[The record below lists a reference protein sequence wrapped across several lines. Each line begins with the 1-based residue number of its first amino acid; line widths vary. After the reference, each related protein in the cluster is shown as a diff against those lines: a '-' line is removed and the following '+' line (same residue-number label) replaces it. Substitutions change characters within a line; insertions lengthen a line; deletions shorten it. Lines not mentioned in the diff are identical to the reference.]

1 MPNDFYD
8 YFEAMKDDL
17 EYINN
22 ILINTGS
29 NNFISNEDY
38 FEISK
43 LLEDI
48 ILDAATK
55 IGTIMTCVKCQKQIK
70 RNYCLFGY
78 TPKCFSCNKEDL
90 Q

>member
-29 NNFISNEDY
+29 YNFISNDDY

-48 ILDAATK
+48 ISNAKKA
-55 IGTIMTCVKCQKQIK
+55 
-70 RNYCLFGY
+70 
-78 TPKCFSCNKEDL
+78 KESL
-90 Q
+90 

>member
-48 ILDAATK
+48 ILDAKKA
-55 IGTIMTCVKCQKQIK
+55 
-70 RNYCLFGY
+70 
-78 TPKCFSCNKEDL
+78 KESL
-90 Q
+90 